1 MRVENLRFEKN
12 GGTAKVAATVTWEDC
27 SRPVQELYFETIED
41 FADSISCNP
50 NAFLVACIMPAFHFG
65 EERVL
70 IEGEICPELKD
81 GLNTV
86 MKWMRLWYYK
96 PNKKLPIIEAKTS
109 SGYPQHKTPERAG
122 FFFSGGIDALATL
135 RANRLHYPSDHPG
148 SIKDGLIVFGLE
160 VTDPKAFEYVVSS
173 LSILAKDANITL
185 IPVYTNIR
193 IIGPDDISH
202 FWEFWEDE
210 FMGATFSAIGHV
222 FSRRLTRVSE
232 SSDHDIP
239 NIYPFS
245 SHPLINPN
253 YSSFDLRI
261 RLENIALSRF
271 ERTGLVANWDHA
283 LRHLRVCN
291 KPQYYKPEVLNCGE
305 CEKCVRTML
314 SLQTLGVLEKASSF
328 PIHTVTAEQIEK
340 TGPLA
345 PNTFFFWSDLIE
357 PLTKQGRYDLL
368 RAVEQK
374 IERYHQ
380 TEKRKSLRK
389 SFIEPIIKYDE
400 QKLGGT
406 LRRLKRFMYSKGI
419 WN

>member
-12 GGTAKVAATVTWEDC
+12 GATAKVVATVIWETYP
-27 SRPVQELYFETIED
+27 RPVQELYFETIQE

-50 NAFLVACIMPAFHFG
+50 HAFLVACIMPAMHFG
-65 EERVL
+65 EERIL

-81 GLNTV
+81 GLINV
-86 MKWMRLWYYK
+86 MHWMRLWYYEPTK
-96 PNKKLPIIEAKTS
+96 ELPRIEAKTS
-109 SGYPQHKTPERAG
+109 SGHPLPRTPERAG

-135 RANRLHYPSDHPG
+135 RANRIHYPPDHPG
-148 SIKDGLIVFGLE
+148 SIKDGLIVCGLE
-160 VTDPKAFEYVVSS
+160 VNDAKAFDYVVSS
-173 LSILAKDANITL
+173 LSVLAKEAKLTL

-193 IIGPDDISH
+193 IVGPDDISH
-202 FWEFWEDE
+202 FWDFWEDE
-210 FMGATFSAIGHV
+210 FMGAAFSAIGHV
-222 FSRRLTRVSE
+222 FSKRLTVVSE

-253 YSSFDLRI
+253 YSSSDLKI

-271 ERTGLVANWDHA
+271 ERTELVANWDVA
-283 LRHLRVCN
+283 VQHLRVCN
-291 KPQYYKPEVLNCGE
+291 RPQYYKPGLLNCGA
-305 CEKCVRTML
+305 CEKCIRTML
-314 SLQTLGVLEKASSF
+314 TLQTLGVLEKASTF
-328 PIHTVTAEQIEK
+328 PIHDVTVEQIEK

-357 PLTKQGRYDLL
+357 PLTKQGRHDLL

-380 TEKRKSLRK
+380 AEKRNRLRK
-389 SFIEPIIKYDE
+389 SYIEPIIEYDE
-400 QKLGGT
+400 QKLGGM
-406 LRRLKRFMYSKGI
+406 LRKLKRLIYSKGL